1 MNLRERLSTLYDE
14 CWQVEYDSAINARNY
29 ENYELICRPD
39 LMALYKKHEEPKY
52 EDWLRAHLKDS
63 IVSSL
68 YDEYV
73 SKL

>member
-14 CWQVEYDSAINARNY
+14 CWQVEYDSAINAC
-29 ENYELICRPD
+29 NYELICRPG

-63 IVSSL
+63 IVSYL